1 MLSQVGLLYSLI
13 AGILTIAL
21 IFYSIK
27 TKSES
32 VFLISL
38 MFLIISWSGIEWA
51 LWSAGHNLFTLV
63 FEPIVPLASYF
74 VGWSILVIYL
84 AEKNFKRRDWVAFLL
99 VVATIIA
106 IASVCMDC
114 L

>member
-1 MLSQVGLLYSLI
+1 MFSVGLLYSLI
-13 AGILTIAL
+13 SAILTIAL

-27 TKSES
+27 KKSEPI
-32 VFLISL
+32 FLISL
-38 MFLIISWSGIEWA
+38 MFLLISWSGIEWA
-51 LWSAGHNLFTLV
+51 LWLEGYNLFTLV

-74 VGWSILVIYL
+74 VGWGIFVIYL
-84 AEKNFKRRDWVAFLL
+84 SETHFHRRDWIAFLL
-99 VVATIIA
+99 INLSIIA